1 MKKLL
6 LVMVIG
12 FGAAMLVKNGQVTVS
27 PDRQIMVVG
36 YPVPLPDAVQNSPV
50 LAMMLGQLPNAP
62 SRAGGSPAAAAPAA
76 RPALPIV
83 NSANGSFDPNM
94 SGGLSSSRSG
104 PATGAEGFSAA
115 AKALRGSQ

>member
-6 LVMVIG
+6 LVMLIG

-62 SRAGGSPAAAAPAA
+62 SRAGGSPASAAA

-83 NSANGSFDPNM
+83 NSANGSFDPNV
-94 SGGLSSSRSG
+94 SGSLSSSRGG

>member
-62 SRAGGSPAAAAPAA
+62 SRAAGSPGAAT

-83 NSANGSFDPNM
+83 NSANGSFDPNS
-94 SGGLSSSRSG
+94 SGSLSSSRGG